1 MTDLSLRVPADG
13 IELMVET
20 FGDGPWLVFAHG
32 LTGNRHITRRQMA
45 PLADRYRIVIYDQRG
60 HGDTTPVTDPA
71 LYNLDRM
78 AEDMTAV
85 MDALGID
92 QAIVG
97 GESMGAATTLRFA
110 MRHLE
115 RVRAL
120 LLTAPAFSE
129 SANEAADQI
138 VNMGREIRELGMDG
152 YLRLSGE
159 RMRSRGASDEVVRIV
174 AEMQSV
180 HDPLS
185 LATACETCIN
195 WTIDDMDQI
204 ANLTMPACIIAWPD
218 DLLHPLALAEQVAST
233 LPDARMETLPALGVL
248 FTRPAVVGEIYGRF
262 LSEKIEHGLDG

>member
-1 MTDLSLRVPADG
+1 MTDLSLRVPSDG
-13 IELMVET
+13 IELAVET
-20 FGDGPWLVFAHG
+20 FGDGPWLLFAHG
-32 LTGNRHITRRQMA
+32 LTGNRHGSRRQFA
-45 PLADRYRIVIYDQRG
+45 SLAHRYRIAIYDQRG
-60 HGDTTPVTDPA
+60 HGDSTPVTDPT
-71 LYNLDRM
+71 LYDLDRM
-78 AEDMTAV
+78 AEDTTAV
-85 MDALGID
+85 MDALSID
-92 QAIVG
+92 TAIVG

-110 MRHLE
+110 MRHPD

-129 SANEAADQI
+129 STNEAADQI
-138 VNMGREIRELGMDG
+138 VGMGREIRQLGMDG

-180 HDPLS
+180 HDPAS

-195 WTIDDMDQI
+195 WTIDDMDQV
-204 ANLTMPACIIAWPD
+204 AKLTMPACIIGWPD

-233 LPDARMETLPALGVL
+233 LPDARMETLPALGLL

-262 LSEKIEHGLDG
+262 LTEKIGRG